1 MKGYTYLKYG
11 LDGELEPKTIIRT
24 EHISEYESFDGT
36 KDYDYY
42 IFENDNMFHRCNKDG
57 KLGAKYQ
64 DRFLNYKVL
73 NKEFELYGVLK
84 EPQEHK
90 IPEKLEDISEI
101 KCVGCKVEINI
112 AGNKTLFDPDTPI
125 VTEHCIYKINQLI
138 KNQKKI
144 LDYLE
149 VNDEI

>member
-11 LDGELEPKTIIRT
+11 LDGDLEPKTIIRT

-73 NKEFELYGVLK
+73 NKEFQLYCVLE

-90 IPEKLEDISEI
+90 IPEKLDQTLNLID
-101 KCVGCKVEINI
+101 VEEKGYYRCIMENI
-112 AGNKTLFDPDTPI
+112 F
-125 VTEHCIYKINQLI
+125 KINEI
-138 KNQKKI
+138 I
-144 LDYLE
+144 DYLE
-149 VNDEI
+149 EIE

>member
-73 NKEFELYGVLK
+73 NKEFQLYCVLE

-90 IPEKLEDISEI
+90 IPEKLTIGVNEYDEI
-101 KCVGCKVEINI
+101 HINNEIYGERQVRVVADKVN
-112 AGNKTLFDPDTPI
+112 
-125 VTEHCIYKINQLI
+125 
-138 KNQKKI
+138 KI

-149 VNDEI
+149 ENND

>member
-24 EHISEYESFDGT
+24 EHTNEYKSFDGT

-42 IFENDNMFHRCNKDG
+42 IFGNDNMFHRCDKNG

-73 NKEFELYGVLK
+73 NKEFQLYCVLE
-84 EPQEHK
+84 EPKEHK
-90 IPEKLEDISEI
+90 IPEKINTE
-101 KCVGCKVEINI
+101 EINGKI
-112 AGNKTLFDPDTPI
+112 CGTYATGLDVVMLN
-125 VTEHCIYKINQLI
+125 KINE
-138 KNQKKI
+138 I

-149 VNDEI
+149 EIE